1 MSIIFKNGCNKTY
14 SLNSFILILIDGY
27 FPCSLQ
33 IRHPTKIANIKM
45 LNKFYAFKDISN
57 IINSSFLYP

>member
-1 MSIIFKNGCNKTY
+1 MSINFKNGCNKTY

-27 FPCSLQ
+27 FPCFLR

-45 LNKFYAFKDISN
+45 LNKFYAFKDISY